1 MRRARHFNSQVTLV
15 VFCCFLL
22 LTTPCGWSWQSRALP
37 TTVFPP
43 QTNPPSTH
51 SGLPDLTKGEDKDG
65 TRVRMEESAAKAR
78 NSERFKRLQS
88 DTEKLLKL
96 STELKED
103 VDKSTKN
110 ELSLDVI
117 RKAAEVEKLAHD
129 IKERMRG

>member
-1 MRRARHFNSQVTLV
+1 MWSTNRFTTTRTVCIFLCSTFLMTVSGNAWQARSSN
-15 VFCCFLL
+15 
-22 LTTPCGWSWQSRALP
+22 P
-37 TTVFPP
+37 TVLIP
-43 QTNPPSTH
+43 QTGSTTR
-51 SGLPDLTKGEDKDG
+51 GLPDLTKGEENDS
-65 TRVRMEESAAKAR
+65 TRIRMEENAAKAR
-78 NSERFKRLQS
+78 NTDRFKRLQS
-88 DTEKLLKL
+88 DTDKLLKL